1 MYRCSCKKKKA
12 DFCRSH
18 GINQQNEYS
27 TCNKCYERRKN
38 TRKAINVMKD
48 LDNITQDQHNDNVD
62 ECNDE
67 MDGLLYGLSEIQE
80 IISKRFQDAENLN
93 EPVKLTFEMELDS
106 RLVECTFPEF
116 QPDISDIKAIKE
128 NFHQLANILILP
140 LEYGSGCATIYLGED
155 RQWQRPENLPVK
167 RRSEARAPINRY
179 SCMGNIVL
187 TIDPQQQHI
196 LVQGSHQQA
205 HKHPQYRKVA
215 FPEAAKQWIQN
226 NIKYNLRNPE
236 LYKRLQ
242 YHELIDAQ
250 IHTKEQV
257 YYWASVFSKDT
268 YIFNSEN
275 QLLSAK
281 EYLKEKLNFK
291 TIYYLENDFIKAL
304 GFTTPLLNRIG
315 ITNLKEIIVDSTFK
329 TNQERFEL
337 FVVNANCGGYGMP
350 IAYLYLLTCNGTTDA
365 YNDPKNQVNTRVQ
378 ALREFFT
385 SLRNE
390 GLLPTFV
397 LIDKDAGEISAIEEA
412 WSWTVNLQLCYWHL
426 EHAIERRLKDKKS
439 KSTGYSKNKAIEA
452 HQQFDFIESTWIP
465 TGCAGSLCPDDN
477 IKEIINI
484 VKRHAIMHPL
494 IPVAKNTFWNSAQI
508 YQYCVQEA
516 YQFCHSNNLSKLWG
530 YLWINCYWRVL
541 KYNYK
546 YNYNRPRLDRLT
558 QILVEQLVPDS
569 DLKLTQYHTNRNFPA
584 WWQNFKKDWNKAVNT
599 NIEPGMD
606 ERYHI
611 DAINWICSCPAYSQS
626 RYLLCKHLVAKK
638 NILPTFMETVRHHN
652 YPLVSFGANKI
663 SSICQE
669 NDPWER
675 YGPIIIEDYLIKG
688 SHPSSSNLQSI
699 ELAERN
705 SAKDEIKVKLTHYE
719 KIFNLALVLYQRE
732 KDNTHFV
739 KSFDSLMKPVVK
751 AVEECEKKLG
761 AHTQV

>member
-1 MYRCSCKKKKA
+1 MNKENSKKVPNFNEKICTRCSCKKKKA
-12 DFCRSH
+12 DFCRSC

-38 TRKAINVMKD
+38 TRKEIDPISRKKLKLEDGLIVNTPVPHQTNID
-48 LDNITQDQHNDNVD
+48 SSQIPFTHLTNLELDNITQDQHNDNVD

-93 EPVKLTFEMELDS
+93 EPVKLTFEIELNS

-140 LEYGSGCATIYLGED
+140 LEYGSG
-155 RQWQRPENLPVK
+155 
-167 RRSEARAPINRY
+167 
-179 SCMGNIVL
+179 
-187 TIDPQQQHI
+187 
-196 LVQGSHQQA
+196 SHQQA
-205 HKHPQYRKVA
+205 HEHPQYRKVA

-281 EYLKEKLNFK
+281 EYFKEKLNFK

-329 TNQERFEL
+329 TNQECFEL

-390 GLLPTFV
+390 GLLPTFI

-426 EHAIERRLKDKKS
+426 EHAIERHLKDKKS

-452 HQQFDFIESTWIP
+452 HQQFDFIESIWIP
-465 TGCAGSLCPDDN
+465 TGYAESLCPDDK

-508 YQYCVQEA
+508 YQYCVQEVISFVIA
-516 YQFCHSNNLSKLWG
+516 IIFSSY
-530 YLWINCYWRVL
+530 RV
-541 KYNYK
+541 
-546 YNYNRPRLDRLT
+546 
-558 QILVEQLVPDS
+558 
-569 DLKLTQYHTNRNFPA
+569 
-584 WWQNFKKDWNKAVNT
+584 
-599 NIEPGMD
+599 
-606 ERYHI
+606 
-611 DAINWICSCPAYSQS
+611 IC
-626 RYLLCKHLVAKK
+626 
-638 NILPTFMETVRHHN
+638 
-652 YPLVSFGANKI
+652 G
-663 SSICQE
+663 
-669 NDPWER
+669 
-675 YGPIIIEDYLIKG
+675 
-688 SHPSSSNLQSI
+688 
-699 ELAERN
+699 
-705 SAKDEIKVKLTHYE
+705 
-719 KIFNLALVLYQRE
+719 
-732 KDNTHFV
+732 
-739 KSFDSLMKPVVK
+739 
-751 AVEECEKKLG
+751 
-761 AHTQV
+761 